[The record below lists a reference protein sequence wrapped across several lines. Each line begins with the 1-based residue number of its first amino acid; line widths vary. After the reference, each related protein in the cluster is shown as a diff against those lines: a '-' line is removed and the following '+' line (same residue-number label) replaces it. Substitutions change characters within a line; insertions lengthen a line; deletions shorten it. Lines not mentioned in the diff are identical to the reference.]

1 MGRAIGI
8 DLGTTNSCAT
18 AFVDGEVVVITYEN
32 GASTIPSVFAV
43 DRSGNSL
50 IGHDAL
56 KMSSEEGYSTIT
68 ASKRLLGRGFDSKQV
83 GRHKQVF
90 TYDLVEGDQSEI
102 LVSVAN
108 QILTLES
115 VSAEILRTIKN
126 NATRFLG
133 EPVDKAV
140 ITVPAY
146 FNDKQRHSVREAG
159 RLAGLDV
166 LRVLNE
172 PTAAAIAYGFG
183 KDLKECIAVYDLG
196 GGTFDVSIININGQ
210 TFDVVATGG
219 DTFLGGLDFDDKIM
233 QHMLQEAADET
244 GVDLSFDR
252 DAVDLFR
259 VSAES
264 AKIALST
271 EEETTIIIEDLDS
284 PDVPP
289 GHTFEFILT
298 RELLEDLTQDL
309 VDRTISACS
318 RILLDVDMTISQIDR
333 FLVVGGQSRM
343 PLVRR
348 EVTSFANRPLSTAI
362 DADKGVAAGAAIM
375 ASVLSKDDK
384 SGKTSKLVLH
394 DVLPS
399 AIGIASAKGQMHT
412 LFAKNESL
420 PAESK
425 LMLTTHKDGQRSV
438 KLKVYQ
444 GESQLITENER
455 IGSFSFGGLPSKPKG
470 GIKIEVKFDLD
481 PSAILTI
488 TAKELSS
495 GKSVKAQVAVND
507 GGERRRKKKKKDA
520 RKRKQEK
527 NASLA
532 PGRKSKKQLATEAV
546 VRKTEPAQTVHTAN
560 TADSTSIIIPPLA
573 ALKTSTVK
581 QLRSVAKEYGILQK
595 GPKRDLINRLHAAR
609 TAASSDAEQPVAT
622 EDPQV
627 PGRSNI
633 PRKGAIGRKP
643 IASSNDSATLPS
655 RDSLRAR
662 RIEKTGILLTIW
674 RWLAS
679 WLPWRS

>member
-1 MGRAIGI
+1 
-8 DLGTTNSCAT
+8 
-18 AFVDGEVVVITYEN
+18 
-32 GASTIPSVFAV
+32 
-43 DRSGNSL
+43 
-50 IGHDAL
+50 
-56 KMSSEEGYSTIT
+56 
-68 ASKRLLGRGFDSKQV
+68 
-83 GRHKQVF
+83 
-90 TYDLVEGDQSEI
+90 
-102 LVSVAN
+102 
-108 QILTLES
+108 
-115 VSAEILRTIKN
+115 
-126 NATRFLG
+126 
-133 EPVDKAV
+133 
-140 ITVPAY
+140 
-146 FNDKQRHSVREAG
+146 
-159 RLAGLDV
+159 
-166 LRVLNE
+166 
-172 PTAAAIAYGFG
+172 
-183 KDLKECIAVYDLG
+183 
-196 GGTFDVSIININGQ
+196 
-210 TFDVVATGG
+210 
-219 DTFLGGLDFDDKIM
+219 
-233 QHMLQEAADET
+233 
-244 GVDLSFDR
+244 
-252 DAVDLFR
+252 
-259 VSAES
+259 
-264 AKIALST
+264 
-271 EEETTIIIEDLDS
+271 
-284 PDVPP
+284 
-289 GHTFEFILT
+289 
-298 RELLEDLTQDL
+298 
-309 VDRTISACS
+309 
-318 RILLDVDMTISQIDR
+318 
-333 FLVVGGQSRM
+333 
-343 PLVRR
+343 
-348 EVTSFANRPLSTAI
+348 
-362 DADKGVAAGAAIM
+362 
-375 ASVLSKDDK
+375 
-384 SGKTSKLVLH
+384 
-394 DVLPS
+394 
-399 AIGIASAKGQMHT
+399 MHT

-425 LMLTTHKDGQRSV
+425 LMLTTHKDDQRSI

-444 GESQLITENER
+444 GESHLITENER

-470 GIKIEVKFDLD
+470 GIKIEVMFDLD
-481 PSAILTI
+481 PSAMLTI

-507 GGERRRKKKKKDA
+507 GGERRRKRKKKDA

-655 RDSLRAR
+655 RDSLRTR